1 MDQKKRETN
10 SALTTCKGEIKLAF
24 LFTNEEVYNSAFGKK
39 RRASGAFKKTYY
51 AAQPLL
57 GKKNQVIMEAIFGV
71 LNDKKFGTQGLLIA
85 TKENLY
91 HIADKAGGHRIIS
104 WSYNEISSITILKET
119 FTGFQI
125 DLKTQKEEYLIKGI
139 QEGDHDKFVNY
150 VRKEIQTAQRKNNA
164 PSPAQSTHQHSSD
177 FDMIA
182 SEIRKYAELKE
193 EGLLTEEEFTAKKK
207 QLLQL

>member
-1 MDQKKRETN
+1 M
-10 SALTTCKGEIKLAF
+10 TTYKGEINLAF

-39 RRASGAFKKTYY
+39 RRASGAFRKTYY

-91 HIADKAGGHRIIS
+91 HIADKAGAHRIIS
-104 WSYNEISSITILKET
+104 WSYNEITSITILKET

-125 DLKTQKEEYLIKGI
+125 DLKTHKEEFLIKGI

-150 VRKEIQTAQRKNNA
+150 VRKEIQTAQKNND
-164 PSPAQSTHQHSSD
+164 PSPAQSTHQHLSD

-207 QLLQL
+207 QLLKL